1 MTFIENYNEIINMI
15 DALETL
21 TWKPGIIVKI
31 QNADYLNYINT
42 NRSIKLIKMD
52 KYNFSMKL
60 INYNKL

>member
-21 TWKPGIIVKI
+21 TWKPGIIVKL

-42 NRSIKLIKMD
+42 NRSIKLIK
-52 KYNFSMKL
+52 N
-60 INYNKL
+60 